1 MDVEVSE
8 ATLVIYK
15 HIHLLIRGGIEGV
28 AGAEFSVPLLG
39 KHTCLD
45 LIYKHIHLLIRGGIE
60 GVAGAEF
67 SVPLLGTHNTRVS
80 I

>member
-39 KHTCLD
+39 THTCLD
-45 LIYKHIHLLIRGGIE
+45 LIF
-60 GVAGAEF
+60 VAVEVQYIQVMLHRQQ
-67 SVPLLGTHNTRVS
+67 SLCS
-80 I
+80 